1 MMKTLIRKMISRKE
15 ASNLLKESSSF
26 VKSLSNARALPELFL
41 ISLSDQA
48 LLLVRILRKHIAVSP
63 RQISLLKCTSHAR
76 KPEKQIIGFVC

>member
-26 VKSLSNARALPELFL
+26 VKSLSKARAFPELSL
-41 ISLSDQA
+41 ISFSNQVHE
-48 LLLVRILRKHIAVSP
+48 LVRILKKHMGVNP
-63 RQISLLKCTSHAR
+63 RQILLLKCTSHAR

>member
-26 VKSLSNARALPELFL
+26 VKSLSKARALPELFL
-41 ISLSDQA
+41 ISLSGQA
-48 LLLVRILRKHIAVSP
+48 LLLVRILRKHMGVNP
-63 RQISLLKCTSHAR
+63 RLILLLKCTSHAK

>member
-26 VKSLSNARALPELFL
+26 VKSLSNAWAIPELFL

-48 LLLVRILRKHIAVSP
+48 LLLVRILRKHMAVSP